1 MLNANRTA
9 GPGAAPPGGAPPGGA
24 SVIRLWAA
32 LSPASRRLIAAGGA
46 LMLAVVVAV
55 SVALWETREAALDG
69 AARSANGLGIAIA
82 EQTARS
88 FQAVAVALAGTQ
100 KDINAA
106 GIATPEQ
113 FRAAL
118 STAAVYQGLRQQGK
132 VLPQA
137 NAFTIIGADGQLI
150 NFSRRWPVPPTD
162 LSDRDYFKYLSAND
176 DTHTVVSGPV
186 QNRGDGTWTVY
197 VIRRVDGQH
206 GRFLGLLLGAIDLNY
221 FNQFYQAVAANDG
234 LNILLL
240 KTDGS
245 ILASYPE
252 TGMIGQKFI
261 PGQSRWYRIV
271 AAGHPDNY
279 VANGLLIPG
288 KRLISVHPLPEYP
301 LVVNV
306 SLSEYTALASWRAE
320 AALAAFGTLS
330 AMLCFSLLLRALT
343 MQLQRLEFS
352 QATLAAQNA
361 ALIKIEAQVR
371 YLAHHDDLTKLV
383 NRRNFRRLLEDAI
396 EQAGRN
402 GHDVA
407 VLYLDLDRFKQVND
421 TRGHGIGD
429 RLLIQVAARLRAG
442 LRDIDSLA
450 RTGGDEFAIIQPVIE
465 DMSAPARLAESLLRE
480 IARPFEIEGADCRI
494 GMSIGIACYPGQA
507 GSASELLRNA
517 DTALY
522 RAKADGR
529 GMFCVFDE
537 TMDLRQQ
544 QLFSLELELRQALE
558 LNQFDLDY
566 QPIVDTVSRRIVAC
580 EALIRWRH
588 PDRGLIPPFDFIGIA
603 ENLGL
608 MGAIGY
614 WVMETACREA
624 AGWPESVNIA
634 VNLSPVQFN
643 DEDLPA
649 RLTEILVRTRLRP
662 GRLFLEVTEGLLL
675 EDSSGVLGIMH
686 RLRGLGI
693 RFSLDD
699 FGTGHAGLGYLRQF
713 PFDGLKIDKFF
724 IQDMLEQPAA
734 RAIVA
739 ALLTVSTALEL
750 DVIAEGVETEA
761 QMAALRELRCRH
773 VQGYLTGRPQPALA
787 IRALLRELQPI

>member
-1 MLNANRTA
+1 LLNATRTA
-9 GPGAAPPGGAPPGGA
+9 GSP
-24 SVIRLWAA
+24 SVTRLWSG
-32 LSPASRRLIAAGGA
+32 LSPASRRLIAAGAA
-46 LMLAVVVAV
+46 LMLGVVVAV
-55 SVALWETREAALDG
+55 SVALWDTRDAALDDV
-69 AARSANGLGIAIA
+69 ARNANGLGIAIA

-100 KDINAA
+100 KDIIAE
-106 GIATPEQ
+106 GITTPAQ

-118 STAAVYQGLRQQGK
+118 GTAAVYDGLRQQDKG
-132 VLPQA
+132 LPQA
-137 NAFTIIGADGQLI
+137 NAFTIIGADGALI
-150 NFSRRWPVPPTD
+150 NFSRRWPVPPTN
-162 LSDRDYFKYLSAND
+162 LADRDYFKYLSAND

-197 VIRRVDGQH
+197 VIRRVDGP
-206 GRFLGLLLGAIDLNY
+206 GGKFLGLLLGAIDLDY
-221 FNQFYQAVAANDG
+221 FNQFYQTVAAGDG

-245 ILASYPE
+245 ILASYPP
-252 TGMIGQKFI
+252 TGMIGQIFI
-261 PGQSRWYRIV
+261 PPRSEWYRIV
-271 AAGHPDNY
+271 AAGHPDAY
-279 VANGLLIPG
+279 AANGLFTRG
-288 KRLISVHPLPEYP
+288 KRLISVHPLPDYP

-306 SLSEYTALASWRAE
+306 SLSEYAALASWRAE
-320 AALAAFGTLS
+320 ATLAAFGTLS

-343 MQLQRLEFS
+343 MQLQRLERS
-352 QATLAAQNA
+352 QAALAAQNA

-383 NRRNFRRLLEDAI
+383 NRRNFRRLLEDALD
-396 EQAGRN
+396 QADRG
-402 GHDVA
+402 GGAVA

-421 TRGHGIGD
+421 TRGHGAGD
-429 RLLIQVAARLRAG
+429 RLLIQVAARLRGG
-442 LRDIDSLA
+442 LREIDILA

-465 DMSAPARLAESLLRE
+465 DISVPARLAEILLQE
-480 IARPFEIEGADCRI
+480 IARPFEIEGAECRI

-507 GSASELLRNA
+507 ASASELLRNA

-544 QLFSLELELRQALE
+544 QLFALELELRQALE
-558 LNQFDLDY
+558 LNQFELDY
-566 QPIVDTVSRRIVAC
+566 QPIVSTESRRIVAC

-588 PDRGLIPPFDFIGIA
+588 PERGLISPFDFIGIA
-603 ENLGL
+603 ETLGL

-624 AGWPESVNIA
+624 AGWPNNVNIA

-643 DEDLPA
+643 DENLPA
-649 RLTEILVRTRLRP
+649 KLTGILVRTRLRP

-675 EDSSGVLGIMH
+675 QDSSGVLGIMH
-686 RLRGLGI
+686 RLRALGI

-713 PFDGLKIDKFF
+713 PFDGIKIDKFF

-739 ALLTVSTALEL
+739 ALLTVSAALEL

-761 QMAALRELRCRH
+761 QMAALRELRCSH
-773 VQGYLTGRPQPALA
+773 VQGYLTGRPQPAHN
-787 IRALLRELQPI
+787 IRALLLELQTI

>member
-1 MLNANRTA
+1 LLNASPTA
-9 GPGAAPPGGAPPGGA
+9 ASDGA
-24 SVIRLWAA
+24 SVIRLWSG
-32 LSPASRRLIAAGGA
+32 LSPASRRLVTAGAA
-46 LMLAVVVAV
+46 LMLVVAAAV
-55 SVALWETREAALDG
+55 SVALWQTREATLDD
-69 AARSANGLGIAIA
+69 ATRTANGLGIAIA

-88 FQAVAVALAGTQ
+88 FQAVAVALTGTQ
-100 KDINAA
+100 KDIVDE
-106 GIATPEQ
+106 GITTPDQ

-118 STAAVYQGLRQQGK
+118 GTQAAQDGLRQQDKG
-132 VLPQA
+132 LPQA
-137 NAFTIIGADGQLI
+137 NAFTIIGDDGELI
-150 NFSRRWPVPPTD
+150 NFSRRWPVPATN
-162 LSDRDYFKYLSAND
+162 LSDRDYFKYLSAHD
-176 DTHTVVSGPV
+176 DTRTVISGPV

-197 VIRRVDGQH
+197 VVRRVDGPH
-206 GRFLGLLLGAIDLNY
+206 GRFLGLLLGAIDLDY
-221 FNQFYQAVAANDG
+221 FNQFYQKVAGDDG

-245 ILASYPE
+245 IMASYPP
-252 TGMIGQKFI
+252 TGMVGQKFI
-261 PGQSRWYRIV
+261 PARSRWYQIV
-271 AAGHPDNY
+271 AAGHRDTY
-279 VANGLLIPG
+279 AASGLLIPG
-288 KRLISVHPLPEYP
+288 KRLISVHPLPDYP
-301 LVVNV
+301 LVVDV
-306 SLSEYTALASWRAE
+306 SLSESAALAGWRAE

-330 AMLCFSLLLRALT
+330 AMLCFGLLLRALT
-343 MQLQRLEFS
+343 LQLRRLERS
-352 QATLAAQNA
+352 QATLAGQNA
-361 ALIKIEAQVR
+361 ALTKIEAQVR

-396 EQAGRN
+396 EESARDGR
-402 GHDVA
+402 GVA

-429 RLLIQVAARLRAG
+429 RLLIQVAARLRGG
-442 LRDIDSLA
+442 LRGIDTLA
-450 RTGGDEFAIIQPVIE
+450 RTGGDEFAIIQPAVA
-465 DMSAPARLAESLLRE
+465 DASAAARLAEILLQE
-480 IARPFEIEGADCRI
+480 IARPFEIEGAACRI

-507 GSASELLRNA
+507 GSSRELLRNA

-544 QLFSLELELRQALE
+544 QLFALELELRQALE
-558 LNQFDLDY
+558 LKQFELDY
-566 QPIVDTVSRRIVAC
+566 QPIVEAESRRIVCC

-588 PDRGLIPPFDFIGIA
+588 PERGLIPPFDFIGIA

-608 MGAIGY
+608 MSGIGY

-624 AGWPESVNIA
+624 ASWPDRVNIA

-643 DEDLPA
+643 DETLPA

-699 FGTGHAGLGYLRQF
+699 FGTGHAGLGYLRKF
-713 PFDGLKIDKFF
+713 PFDGIKIDKFF

-739 ALLTVSTALEL
+739 ALLTVSAALEL

-773 VQGYLTGRPQPALA
+773 VQGYLTGRPQPARA
-787 IRALLRELQPI
+787 IRALLLELQPI

>member
-1 MLNANRTA
+1 LLNARRTA
-9 GPGAAPPGGAPPGGA
+9 APIAPPSGAP
-24 SVIRLWAA
+24 VIRLWYG
-32 LSPASRRLIAAGGA
+32 LSPASRRLIAAGAA
-46 LMLAVVVAV
+46 LMLGVVVAV
-55 SVALWETREAALDG
+55 SVALWETRDATLDD
-69 AARSANGLGIAIA
+69 ASRSADGLGVAIA

-100 KDINAA
+100 KDIAA
-106 GIATPEQ
+106 EGITTPDQ
-113 FRAAL
+113 FRASL
-118 STAAVYQGLRQQGK
+118 STAAVHDGLLSQEK

-137 NAFTIIGADGQLI
+137 NAFTIIGADGWLI

-162 LSDRDYFKYLSAND
+162 LSDRDYFKYLSTHD
-176 DTHTVVSGPV
+176 DTRTLISAPV
-186 QNRGDGTWTVY
+186 QNRGDGTWTLY
-197 VIRRVDGQH
+197 VIRRADGP
-206 GRFLGLLLGAIDLNY
+206 GGKFLGLLLGAINLDY
-221 FNQFYQAVAANDG
+221 FNQFYQKVAADDG

-252 TGMIGQKFI
+252 TGLVGQKFI
-261 PGQSRWYRIV
+261 PARSSWYRIV
-271 AAGHPDNY
+271 AAGHSDNY
-279 VANGLLIPG
+279 VANGLFIQG

-306 SLSEYTALASWRAE
+306 SLSEYAALANWRGE
-320 AALAAFGTLS
+320 AILAAFGTLS
-330 AMLCFSLLLRALT
+330 ALLCFSLLLRALT
-343 MQLQRLEFS
+343 MQLQRLERS

-371 YLAHHDDLTKLV
+371 YIAHHDDLTKLV

-396 EQAGRN
+396 DQADRDGRT
-402 GHDVA
+402 VA

-421 TRGHGIGD
+421 TRGHAIGD
-429 RLLIQVAARLRAG
+429 RLLIQVAARLRGG
-442 LRDIDSLA
+442 LREIDVLA
-450 RTGGDEFAIIQPVIE
+450 RTGGDEFAIIQPAVE
-465 DMSAPARLAESLLRE
+465 DGAAPARLAEILLRE
-480 IARPFEIEGADCRI
+480 IARPFEIEGAACRV

-507 GSASELLRNA
+507 ATSRELLRNA

-522 RAKADGR
+522 RAKTDGR

-544 QLFSLELELRQALE
+544 QLFALELEMRQALE
-558 LNQFDLDY
+558 LNQFELDY
-566 QPIVDTVSRRIVAC
+566 QPIVNTMSRRIVAC

-588 PDRGLIPPFDFIGIA
+588 PERGLIPPFDFIGIA
-603 ENLGL
+603 ETLGL

-624 AGWPESVNIA
+624 AGWPNDVNIA

-643 DEDLPA
+643 DEHLPA
-649 RLTEILVRTRLRP
+649 RLTQILVRTRLRP

-713 PFDGLKIDKFF
+713 PFDGIKIDKFF
-724 IQDMLEQPAA
+724 IQDMVDQSSA

-739 ALLTVSTALEL
+739 ALLTVSEALDL

-761 QMAALRELRCRH
+761 QMEALRELRCRH
-773 VQGYLTGRPQPALA
+773 VQGYLTGRPQPARA
-787 IRALLRELQPI
+787 IRALLLELQPI